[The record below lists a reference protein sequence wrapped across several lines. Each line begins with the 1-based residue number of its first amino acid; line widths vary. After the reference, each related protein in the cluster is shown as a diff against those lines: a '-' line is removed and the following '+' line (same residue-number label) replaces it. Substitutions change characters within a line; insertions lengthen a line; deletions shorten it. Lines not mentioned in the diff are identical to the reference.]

1 VTILLLGAGGFIG
14 SHLVEHLVARGEHAV
29 VALDVSDE
37 KLAHIDRKRFR
48 FHLHDIRHGG
58 PVLDRLVREADVV
71 VDLIAYANPSLY
83 VSAPL
88 EVFELNF
95 LQNLEVA
102 KLCIRHRKRLIQYS
116 SAEVYGKAGADTM
129 CREDQSDSI
138 FGPVEKSRWIYATG
152 KVLLER
158 VLHAYGQAG
167 DLDYTIVRP
176 FNFIGS
182 RIDYLVPAAAVG
194 GPRVFP
200 HFMSALLTGGPIRL
214 VNGGHV
220 HRAFL
225 HIDDANAAFQ
235 VLLDRH
241 EAARNRIFN
250 VGNPGNNTTI
260 RELALLMLD
269 VYREITGWPA
279 ASPLEDIAGEQFYGP
294 GYEDGDRL
302 PPDIARI
309 RALGWAPEHDL
320 RSTIRSTMA
329 CYLRDEP
336 ATAGVGP
343 KELLQSEAHIA

>member
-1 VTILLLGAGGFIG
+1 VKILLLGAGGFVG
-14 SHLVEHLVARGEHAV
+14 SHLVEHLVARHEHEI

-37 KLAHIDRKRFR
+37 KLGHLDPAGFA
-48 FHLHDIRHGG
+48 FHRYDVRAGG
-58 PVLDRLVREADVV
+58 TALETVIAEADVV

-95 LQNLEVA
+95 LQNLDIA
-102 KLCIRHRKRLIQYS
+102 KLCIRYGKRLIQYS
-116 SAEVYGKAGADTM
+116 SAEVYGKAGSGTM
-129 CREDQSDSI
+129 CQEDATDSI
-138 FGPVEKSRWIYATG
+138 LGPVDKSRWIYATG
-152 KVLLER
+152 KLLLER

-182 RIDYLVPAAAVG
+182 RIDYLVPAEAVG

-214 VNGGHV
+214 VNGGCV

-235 VLLDRH
+235 TLLDAH
-241 EAARNRIFN
+241 DAARHQIFN

-260 RELALLMLD
+260 RALALLMID
-269 VYREITGWPA
+269 IYRSILGEEPT
-279 ASPLEDIAGEQFYGP
+279 SRLEDIPGEAFYGP

-302 PPDIARI
+302 PPDITRMRSLGWEPRYDLR
-309 RALGWAPEHDL
+309 RALTDAMLYYLPA
-320 RSTIRSTMA
+320 RSDIRRVEEATIAS
-329 CYLRDEP
+329 
-336 ATAGVGP
+336 
-343 KELLQSEAHIA
+343 